1 MPWNDKHYKLNNVV
15 EIVKICQK
23 YGEYGSMQQ
32 INVQIL
38 CTCTSSPLH
47 NFFNVCTFICYID
60 PYSPYFLAY
69 FHYLHYIIE
78 FVVFIIPRHVVTQ
91 LDFLPY
97 SLLLFIFPFP
107 PFLYFPP
114 FVLAYFLHFFISSFF
129 FFFFSLFSN
138 SGGDGLASII
148 EEVAVCYRTSPR

>member
-1 MPWNDKHYKLNNVV
+1 MAETLKKLYK
-15 EIVKICQK
+15 
-23 YGEYGSMQQ
+23 GEL
-32 INVQIL
+32 VHV
-38 CTCTSSPLH
+38 H
-47 NFFNVCTFICYID
+47 NTCTFICYID

-78 FVVFIIPRHVVTQ
+78 FVVFIIPRHVDTH

-97 SLLLFIFPFP
+97 SLPLFYFPPFLFFPFP

-129 FFFFSLFSN
+129 FFFSLFSN
-138 SGGDGLASII
+138 RGGDGLASII